1 MLNSSIMIF
10 FTYKAQMEELSDM
23 QAFTVEIN
31 QEKLTEFLYRQEFQP
46 YRIERL
52 LKGNG
57 I

>member
-1 MLNSSIMIF
+1 MIF